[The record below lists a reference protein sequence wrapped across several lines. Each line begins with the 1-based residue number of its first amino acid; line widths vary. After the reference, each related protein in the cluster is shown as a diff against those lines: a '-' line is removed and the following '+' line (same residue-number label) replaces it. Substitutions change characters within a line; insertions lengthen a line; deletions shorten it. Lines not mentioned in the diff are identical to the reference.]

1 MIGRSLL
8 FAAIPLLAVA
18 AGVAYAQ
25 YPIMSRVADKVIQ
38 KYQASTCEQLWQE
51 KAQKQGKPMPE
62 EEQRAMKVLHEDPQ
76 MRTAFIN
83 KIAAPV
89 LNKMFECGMVP

>member
-1 MIGRSLL
+1 MIRRLL
-8 FAAIPLLAVA
+8 ITVVPPLAVA
-18 AGVAYAQ
+18 VGVAYAQ
-25 YPIMSRVADKVIQ
+25 YPITNMIGDKVIQ
-38 KYQASTCEQLWQE
+38 KYQPPICEQLWQE

-62 EEQRAMKVLHEDPQ
+62 GEQRAVKLVHEDPQ

-89 LNKMFECGMVP
+89 LS